1 MSSLSVSEW
10 GYVMNDLKRK
20 YDGLKQAHK
29 ELSVEVVG
37 LREKVDVLERDRR
50 AAMSNHLVGK
60 VELRDLKDIMAR
72 GTIPSNV
79 EVFETRCP
87 EDGKNVLDFDRKFI
101 HVPYCRL
108 VDQLQGV
115 VRCGKEYEE
124 WYRNADDRSSKAL
137 GEIDKKLL
145 DATWNAELCSAI
157 HSIVRR
163 VVILDAIKEADNG

>member
-1 MSSLSVSEW
+1 MS
-10 GYVMNDLKRK
+10 DLKRK
-20 YDGLKQAHK
+20 HDGLKQAHR

-124 WYRNADDRSSKAL
+124 WYGNVADRYKTALEEIASVPCICNPCYKDRGLIQPDCFYCHVGIIATDAL
-137 GEIDKKLL
+137 
-145 DATWNAELCSAI
+145 
-157 HSIVRR
+157 
-163 VVILDAIKEADNG
+163 KEADNG